1 MLKSSERMTELYKEL
16 AINAEKM
23 TELYKESAKNTE
35 KMTKYWLNYFSWMKP
50 LPENKEEKEK
60 QENGK

>member
-1 MLKSSERMTELYKEL
+1 
-16 AINAEKM
+16 M
-23 TELYKESAKNTE
+23 TELYKESAKKTE

-50 LPENKEEKEK
+50 LSENKEEKEK